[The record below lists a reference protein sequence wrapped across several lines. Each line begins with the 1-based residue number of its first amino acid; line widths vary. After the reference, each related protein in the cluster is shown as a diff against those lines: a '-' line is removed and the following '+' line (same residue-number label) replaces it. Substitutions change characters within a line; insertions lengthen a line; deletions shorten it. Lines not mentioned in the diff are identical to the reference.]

1 LKDRPCIEE
10 PVAESSWLIAYTVR
24 MSETILD
31 QHAKPATAKKT
42 RIFSGIQ
49 PSDDLHIGN
58 YLGAVKNWVAI
69 QGQGDHIYCAVDLHV
84 LTLPDEIDPKVLY
97 QKSRDLI
104 ATLMACGLDP
114 KQNIIFVQSHVR
126 EHTELAWILNCVTPL
141 GWLHQM
147 TQFKSKSERSKSI
160 GTGLLDYP
168 VLQAADIILYDTDEV
183 PVGEDQV
190 QHIELTRD
198 IATRFNNLFGETF
211 VLPKAVVPKVGARI
225 MGLDEPEVKMSKSIA
240 RVRPHH
246 AIGLLDDEKKLKK
259 TIMSSVTDSERE
271 TRFEHASPG
280 VVNLLEIYESL
291 THESRETI
299 EATFEGKG
307 YGELKKAVLAA
318 VIDTLE
324 PIQKRYKE
332 LMSDRTGLE
341 SIIAQGAD
349 QAREIAVKTMEKV
362 RKAVGVG

>member
-1 LKDRPCIEE
+1 M
-10 PVAESSWLIAYTVR
+10 AYTLE
-24 MSETILD
+24 MSETVLK
-31 QHAKPATAKKT
+31 QQRKPQSPKKT

-58 YLGAVKNWVAI
+58 YLGAIKNWVAI
-69 QGQGDHIYCAVDLHV
+69 QGKSDNIYCAVDLHV

-97 QKSRDLI
+97 QKSRELI

-114 KQNIIFVQSHVR
+114 NQNIMFVQSHVR

-147 TQFKSKSERSKSI
+147 TQFKSKSERAKSI

-211 VLPKAVVPKVGARI
+211 VLPKAVVPKVGARV

-240 RVRPHH
+240 RTRPHH

-259 TIMSSVTDSERE
+259 TIMSSVTDSGRE

-280 VVNLLEIYESL
+280 VLNLLEIYESL
-291 THESRETI
+291 TLESRETI

-307 YGELKKAVLAA
+307 YGDLKKAVLAV
-318 VIDTLE
+318 VINALK
-324 PIQKRYKE
+324 PIQTRYDE
-332 LMSDRTGLE
+332 FMNDRAGLE
-341 SIIAQGAD
+341 AIMKQGAD

>member
-1 LKDRPCIEE
+1 
-10 PVAESSWLIAYTVR
+10 
-24 MSETILD
+24 MSETVLS
-31 QHAKPATAKKT
+31 QHLKPATAKKT

-58 YLGAVKNWVAI
+58 YLGAVKNWVTM
-69 QGQGDHIYCAVDLHV
+69 QGKSENIYCAVDLHV

-97 QKSRDLI
+97 QKSRELI

-114 KQNIIFVQSHVR
+114 KQNIIFIQSHVR
-126 EHTELAWILNCVTPL
+126 EHTELAWILNCVTQL

-147 TQFKSKSERSKSI
+147 TQFKMKSERAKSLGAGI
-160 GTGLLDYP
+160 LNYP
-168 VLQAADIILYDTDEV
+168 VLQAADIILYDTTEV
-183 PVGEDQV
+183 PVGADQV

-198 IATRFNNLFGETF
+198 IATRFNNLFGDTF
-211 VLPKAVVPKVGARI
+211 VLPKAIVPKVGARV

-259 TIMSSVTDSERE
+259 TIMSSVTDSGRE
-271 TRFEHASPG
+271 TRFEHASAG

-291 THESRETI
+291 TFESRESI
-299 EATFEGKG
+299 EATFESKG
-307 YGELKKAVLAA
+307 YGELKKAVLGA
-318 VIDTLE
+318 VIDALK
-324 PIQKRYKE
+324 PIQTRYSE
-332 LMSDRTGLE
+332 LLNDKAELE
-341 SIIAQGAD
+341 AIICQGAD
-349 QAREIAVKTMEKV
+349 QAREIAVKTMDKV

>member
-1 LKDRPCIEE
+1 M
-10 PVAESSWLIAYTVR
+10 AYTVK
-24 MSETILD
+24 MAETTLE
-31 QHAKPATAKKT
+31 QPKPQTTKKT

-49 PSDDLHIGN
+49 PSDELHIGN
-58 YLGAVKNWVAI
+58 YLGAVKNWVAS
-69 QGQGDHIYCAVDLHV
+69 QGSSDSIYCVVDLHV

-97 QKSRDLI
+97 EGSRQLL

-114 KQNIIFVQSHVR
+114 KQNIMFVQSHVR

-147 TQFKSKSERSKSI
+147 TQFKSKSERAKSI

-168 VLQAADIILYDTDEV
+168 VLQAADIILYDADEV

-211 VLPKAVVPKVGARI
+211 VLPKAVVPKVGARV
-225 MGLDEPEVKMSKSIA
+225 MGLDEPQVKMSKSIA

-291 THESRETI
+291 TQESREDI
-299 EATFEGKG
+299 ETKFGGKG
-307 YGELKKAVLAA
+307 YGELKKAVLGV
-318 VIDTLE
+318 VIDALK
-324 PIQKRYKE
+324 PIQTRYNE
-332 LMSDRTGLE
+332 LMNDRAGLE
-341 SIIAQGAD
+341 TIIKQGAD
-349 QAREIAVKTMEKV
+349 QAREIAAKKMDEV
-362 RKAVGVG
+362 RQAVGVG

>member
-1 LKDRPCIEE
+1 
-10 PVAESSWLIAYTVR
+10 
-24 MSETILD
+24 MSETALD
-31 QHAKPATAKKT
+31 QKT
-42 RIFSGIQ
+42 KQKSLTKARIFSGIQ
-49 PSDDLHIGN
+49 PSDELHIGN
-58 YLGAVKNWVAI
+58 YLGAVKNWVAA
-69 QGQGDHIYCAVDLHV
+69 QGKNDSIYCVVDLHV
-84 LTLPDEIDPKVLY
+84 LTLPEEIDPKVLFEN
-97 QKSRDLI
+97 SRKLI

-114 KQNIIFVQSHVR
+114 KQNIIFIQSHVR

-147 TQFKSKSERSKSI
+147 TQFKSKSERTKSI

-168 VLQAADIILYDTDEV
+168 VLQAADIILYDTTEV

-211 VLPKAVVPKVGARI
+211 LLPKAVVPKVGARV

-240 RVRPHH
+240 RARPGH

-259 TIMSSVTDSERE
+259 AIMSAVTDSERE
-271 TRFEHASPG
+271 TRFEHASRG

-291 THESRETI
+291 THEPREAI
-299 EATFEGKG
+299 EVRFEGKG
-307 YGELKKAVLAA
+307 YGELKKAVLGA
-318 VIDTLE
+318 VIDTLK
-324 PIQKRYKE
+324 PIQARYFE
-332 LMSDRTGLE
+332 LMNDRAELE
-341 SIIAQGAD
+341 AIIKQGAD
-349 QAREIAVKTMEKV
+349 QAREMAVKTMDKV